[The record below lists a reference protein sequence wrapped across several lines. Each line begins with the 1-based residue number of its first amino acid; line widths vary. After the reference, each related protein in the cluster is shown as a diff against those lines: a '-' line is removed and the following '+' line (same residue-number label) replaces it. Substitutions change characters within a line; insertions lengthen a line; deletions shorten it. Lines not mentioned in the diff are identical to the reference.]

1 MKQEEKTMILKINKR
16 ISVYRERYGRTV
28 AEKIQ
33 QGKKKKKQQEP
44 GYAITSVPFS
54 PSQVQAILH

>member
-33 QGKKKKKQQEP
+33 QEKEKKQQEP

-54 PSQVQAILH
+54 LSQVQAILH

>member
-1 MKQEEKTMILKINKR
+1 MILKINKR

-33 QGKKKKKQQEP
+33 QEKEKKQQEP

-54 PSQVQAILH
+54 LSQVQAILH

>member
-33 QGKKKKKQQEP
+33 QEKEKQQEP

-54 PSQVQAILH
+54 LSQVQAILH

>member
-1 MKQEEKTMILKINKR
+1 MILKINKR

-33 QGKKKKKQQEP
+33 QEKKKKKKQQEP

>member
-16 ISVYRERYGRTV
+16 ISAYRERYGRTV
-28 AEKIQ
+28 AEKMQ
-33 QGKKKKKQQEP
+33 QEKKKKQQEL
-44 GYAITSVPFS
+44 GYAIMSVSFS

>member
-1 MKQEEKTMILKINKR
+1 MILKINKR

-33 QGKKKKKQQEP
+33 QEKKKKKQQEP